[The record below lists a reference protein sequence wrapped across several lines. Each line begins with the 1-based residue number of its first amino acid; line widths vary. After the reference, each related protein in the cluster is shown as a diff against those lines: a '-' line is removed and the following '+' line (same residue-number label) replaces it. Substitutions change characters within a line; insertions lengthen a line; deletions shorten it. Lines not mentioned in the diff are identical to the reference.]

1 MPLNKV
7 ITMDYKDEMRK
18 LIDIVKQ
25 QSFSAPLART
35 LDDMNTLTTAVSD
48 LSDRITLR
56 VSKSLQPNDKKAK
69 TSVRKK
75 SNAKLKAF
83 PSVTQLPIPQSKLK
97 NTSDTKNTKQQ
108 TISNPKDELLAK
120 QIAVQPIKPKASI

>member
-1 MPLNKV
+1 MN
-7 ITMDYKDEMRK
+7 YKDEMRK
-18 LIDIVKQ
+18 LIDLVKQ
-25 QSFSAPLART
+25 QSFDAPLEST
-35 LDDMNTLTTAVSD
+35 LDDMNMLTTAVSD

>member
-1 MPLNKV
+1 
-7 ITMDYKDEMRK
+7 MDYKDEMRK

-25 QSFSAPLART
+25 QSFSAPLAQT

-120 QIAVQPIKPKASI
+120 QIAVQLIKPQASI

>member
-1 MPLNKV
+1 MN
-7 ITMDYKDEMRK
+7 YKDEMRK
-18 LIDIVKQ
+18 LIDLVKQ
-25 QSFSAPLART
+25 QSFDAPLEST
-35 LDDMNTLTTAVSD
+35 LDDMNMLTTAVSD

-69 TSVRKK
+69 ASVKKK
-75 SNAKLKAF
+75 SNTKLKAF
-83 PSVTQLPIPQSKLK
+83 PSVTPLPIPQSNSK

-120 QIAVQPIKPKASI
+120 QIAVQSIKPQASI

>member
-1 MPLNKV
+1 MN
-7 ITMDYKDEMRK
+7 YKDEMRK
-18 LIDIVKQ
+18 LIDLVKQ
-25 QSFSAPLART
+25 QSFDAPLEST
-35 LDDMNTLTTAVSD
+35 LDDMNMLTTAVSD

-120 QIAVQPIKPKASI
+120 QIAVQSIKPQASI

>member
-1 MPLNKV
+1 
-7 ITMDYKDEMRK
+7 MDYKDEMRK

-25 QSFSAPLART
+25 QSFSAPLAQT
-35 LDDMNTLTTAVSD
+35 LDDMNMLTTAVSD

-69 TSVRKK
+69 TRVRKK

>member
-1 MPLNKV
+1 MN
-7 ITMDYKDEMRK
+7 YKDEMRK
-18 LIDIVKQ
+18 LIDLVKQ
-25 QSFSAPLART
+25 QSFDAPLEST
-35 LDDMNTLTTAVSD
+35 LDDMNMLTTAVSD

-56 VSKSLQPNDKKAK
+56 VSKSLQPNDKKDK

>member
-1 MPLNKV
+1 MN
-7 ITMDYKDEMRK
+7 YKDEMRK
-18 LIDIVKQ
+18 LIDLVKQ
-25 QSFSAPLART
+25 QSFDAPLEST
-35 LDDMNTLTTAVSD
+35 LDDMNMLTTAVSD

-69 TSVRKK
+69 ASVKKK
-75 SNAKLKAF
+75 SNTKLKAF
-83 PSVTQLPIPQSKLK
+83 PSVTPLPIPQFKSK

-120 QIAVQPIKPKASI
+120 QIAVQSIKPQASI

>member
-1 MPLNKV
+1 MN
-7 ITMDYKDEMRK
+7 YKDEMRK
-18 LIDIVKQ
+18 LIDLVKQ
-25 QSFSAPLART
+25 QSFDAPLEST
-35 LDDMNTLTTAVSD
+35 LDDMNMLTTAVSD

-69 TSVRKK
+69 ASVKKK
-75 SNAKLKAF
+75 SNTKLKAF
-83 PSVTQLPIPQSKLK
+83 PSVTPLPIPQSNSK